1 MELINT
7 LNEVTEGKIFVEVGS
22 DGVER
27 WREVEKAR
35 LTQMLAKMKEDEGK
49 VDEAAGLMQE
59 VQARQRRF

>member
-49 VDEAAGLMQE
+49 VDEAASLMQE